1 MLAFGFQKIEPM
13 KYIRQRVLAAFSMLA
28 IVISGCSTH
37 ETADTIFI
45 NGTVYTVDEAN
56 PKVEAVAVKDGMI
69 QAVGAQQDILKFQ
82 GDDTKVVDLNGMT
95 MTPGFIESHAHMM
108 GVGYN
113 KLEIDLMYVKTYD
126 ELVEKVAEA
135 VEKAQP
141 GDWITGRGWHQDK
154 WIEKPDNMVKG
165 FQTHEKLSAVSP
177 DNPVWLRHASGHAAF
192 GNAKAM
198 ELAGVNNLSIES
210 LQGEV
215 EGGEIIKDELGNP
228 TGIFTERAEG
238 IIGKLVP
245 AETEERAE
253 QALELAIEE
262 CLRLGIT
269 SFHDAGSGQAYV
281 DRLLR
286 FKEQGRL
293 KIRTYTML
301 TGTQPELLKEWADKG
316 PMIDPDHQVTVRA
329 FKLHTDGALGS
340 RGAWL
345 LEEYSDRPGHFGHE
359 TVPMERVGQVAL
371 MALESGFQLCS
382 HAIGDR
388 ANQEVL
394 DQYEMAFNK
403 FPDLNPKD
411 QRFRIEHA
419 QHLSLD
425 DIARFGEM
433 NVIAAMQAI
442 HMSSD
447 RPWAIDRLGERRIVE
462 GAYVWQKLMEA
473 GATVANGTDAPV
485 EPLDPL
491 PSFYASVARK
501 TLQGTPE
508 GGYEADQ
515 AMTRAQ
521 ALKSYTLDGAY
532 AEFEEDFKGSIE
544 VGKAAD
550 FTVFDKDIM
559 TIPEMEILNTKAMMT
574 VVGGEIVYEG
584 K

>member
-1 MLAFGFQKIEPM
+1 MSQFKNLLKGLTAGLILL
-13 KYIRQRVLAAFSMLA
+13 VSACS
-28 IVISGCSTH
+28 SG
-37 ETADTIFI
+37 EKADSIYF
-45 NGTVYTVDEAN
+45 NGSIYTVDTSN
-56 PKVEAVAVKDGMI
+56 PQVEAVAVKGGMI
-69 QAVGAQQDILKFQ
+69 MAVGSKSEIMKLQ
-82 GDDTKVVDLNGMT
+82 GDETEMVDLKGQT

-113 KLEIDLMYVKTYD
+113 KLELDLMYVKTYD

-135 VEKAQP
+135 VAKAQP

-154 WIEKPDNMVKG
+154 WIEKPDVMVKG
-165 FQTHEKLSAVSP
+165 FQTHDKLSAVSP

-210 LQGEV
+210 LQGKV
-215 EGGEIIKDELGNP
+215 EGGEIIKDDLGNP
-228 TGIFTERAEG
+228 TGVFTERAAG
-238 IIGKLVP
+238 IISRLVP
-245 AETEERAE
+245 QETEERAV
-253 QALELAIEE
+253 QALDLAIQE

-269 SFHDAGSGQAYV
+269 SFHDAGSGQDYV

-301 TGTQPELLKEWADKG
+301 TGTSQALLEDWAKKG

-359 TVPMERVGQVAL
+359 TVPMERVGEVAL

-394 DQYEMAFNK
+394 DQYEMAFDKN
-403 FPDLNPKD
+403 PDIDRKA

-433 NVIAAMQAI
+433 NIIAAMQAI

-473 GATVANGTDAPV
+473 GAVVCNGTDAPV

-491 PSFYASVARK
+491 PSFYASIARK
-501 TLQGTPE
+501 TLEGLPE

-550 FTVFDKDIM
+550 FTVFDKNIM
-559 TIPEMEILNTKAMMT
+559 TIPEMEILKTKATMT
-574 VVGGEIVYEG
+574 VVGGEIVFRGE
-584 K
+584 

>member
-1 MLAFGFQKIEPM
+1 MLEIKNSLKGL
-13 KYIRQRVLAAFSMLA
+13 LAGLILLLSACS
-28 IVISGCSTH
+28 SG
-37 ETADTIFI
+37 EKADSIFY
-45 NGTVYTVDEAN
+45 NGSIYTVDDSN
-56 PKVEAVAVKDGMI
+56 PQVEAVAVKDGMI
-69 QAVGAQQDILKFQ
+69 MAVGSSSDIMKYQ
-82 GDDTKVVDLNGMT
+82 GDETEMVDLNGQT

-113 KLEIDLMYVKTYD
+113 KLELDLMYVKTYD
-126 ELVEKVAEA
+126 ELVAKVAEA

-165 FQTHEKLSAVSP
+165 FQTHDKMSAVSP

-228 TGIFTERAEG
+228 TGVFTERAAS

-253 QALELAIEE
+253 QALQMAIDE

-269 SFHDAGSGQAYV
+269 SFHDAGSGQDFI
-281 DRLLR
+281 DRLQK
-286 FKEQGRL
+286 FKDQGKL
-293 KIRTYTML
+293 KVRMYTML
-301 TGTQPELLKEWADKG
+301 TGRQPSLLEEWYEKG
-316 PMIDPDHQVTVRA
+316 PMIDPDHLHTVRSI
-329 FKLHTDGALGS
+329 KLNCDGALGP

-345 LEEYSDRPGHFGHE
+345 LEEYTDRPGHYGHE
-359 TVPMERVGQVAL
+359 TLPMETVTTVSEKAL
-371 MALESGFQLCS
+371 ASGFQVCS

-388 ANQEVL
+388 ANREIL
-394 DQYEMAFNK
+394 DRYEAAFDK
-403 FPDLNPKD
+403 YPDVDRKAE
-411 QRFRIEHA
+411 RFRIEHA
-419 QHLSLD
+419 QHLSEE

-433 NVIAAMQAI
+433 NIVAAMQAI

-447 RPWAIDRLGERRIVE
+447 RPWAIDRLGEERIVE
-462 GAYVWQKLMEA
+462 GAYVWQKLMDA
-473 GATVANGTDAPV
+473 GAVVCNGTDAPV

-491 PSFYASVARK
+491 PSFYASISRK
-501 TLQGTPE
+501 TLDGFPE
-508 GGYEADQ
+508 GGFEADQ

-550 FTVFDKDIM
+550 FTIFDKNIM
-559 TIPEMEILNTKAMMT
+559 TVPEQEILKARATMT
-574 VVGGEIVYEG
+574 VVGGEIVFRGE
-584 K
+584 

>member
-1 MLAFGFQKIEPM
+1 M
-13 KYIRQRVLAAFSMLA
+13 KTLMRRVAGALLLLTILVLQACN
-28 IVISGCSTH
+28 SG
-37 ETADTIFI
+37 EKADSIFY
-45 NGTVYTVDEAN
+45 NGTIYTVDDSN
-56 PKVEAVAVKDGMI
+56 PQVEAVAVKNGMI
-69 QAVGAQQDILKFQ
+69 MATGSKAEIMKLQ
-82 GDDTKVVDLNGMT
+82 GDDTEMVDLQGQT

-113 KLEIDLMYVKTYD
+113 KLELDLMYVKTYD

-154 WIEKPDNMVKG
+154 WIEKPDHMVKG
-165 FQTHEKLSAVSP
+165 FQTHDKLSEVSP
-177 DNPVWLRHASGHAAF
+177 NNPVWLRHASGHAAF
-192 GNAKAM
+192 ANAKAM

-228 TGIFTERAEG
+228 TGVFTERAAS
-238 IIGKLVP
+238 IVGKLVP

-253 QALELAIEE
+253 QALQMAIDE

-269 SFHDAGSGQAYV
+269 SFHDAGSGQDFI
-281 DRLLR
+281 DRLQR
-286 FKEQGRL
+286 FKDQGKL
-293 KIRTYTML
+293 KVRMYTML
-301 TGTQPELLKEWADKG
+301 TGRSPQLLEEWYKKG
-316 PMIDPDHQVTVRA
+316 PMIDPDHLHTVRSI
-329 FKLHTDGALGS
+329 KLNCDGALGP

-345 LEEYSDRPGHFGHE
+345 LEEYTDRPGHYGHE
-359 TVPMERVGQVAL
+359 TLPMETVTEVSEKAL
-371 MALESGFQLCS
+371 ASGFQVCS

-388 ANQEVL
+388 ANREIL
-394 DQYEMAFNK
+394 DRYEAAFNK
-403 FPDLNPKD
+403 YPNIDRRA

-419 QHLSLD
+419 QHLSEE

-433 NVIAAMQAI
+433 NIVAAMQAI

-447 RPWAIDRLGERRIVE
+447 RPWAIDRLGEERIVE
-462 GAYVWQKLMEA
+462 GAYVWQKLMQS
-473 GATVANGTDAPV
+473 GAVVCNGTDAPV

-491 PSFYASVARK
+491 PSFYASISRK
-501 TLQGTPE
+501 TLEGFPE
-508 GGYEADQ
+508 EGFEADQ

-550 FTVFDKDIM
+550 FTIFNKNIM
-559 TIPEMEILNTKAMMT
+559 TIPEQEILKTKVSMT
-574 VVGGEIVYEG
+574 VVGGEIVY
-584 K
+584 KAD

>member
-1 MLAFGFQKIEPM
+1 MLEIKNSLKGL
-13 KYIRQRVLAAFSMLA
+13 LAGLILLLSACS
-28 IVISGCSTH
+28 SG
-37 ETADTIFI
+37 EKADSIFY
-45 NGTVYTVDEAN
+45 NGSIYTVDDSN
-56 PKVEAVAVKDGMI
+56 PQAEAVAVKDGMI
-69 QAVGAQQDILKFQ
+69 MAVGSSSDIMKYQ
-82 GDDTKVVDLNGMT
+82 GDETEMVDLNGQT

-113 KLEIDLMYVKTYD
+113 KLELDLMYVKTYD
-126 ELVEKVAEA
+126 ELVAKVAEA

-165 FQTHEKLSAVSP
+165 FQTHDKMSAVSP

-228 TGIFTERAEG
+228 TGVFTERAAS

-253 QALELAIEE
+253 QALQMAIDE

-269 SFHDAGSGQAYV
+269 SFHDAGSGQDFI
-281 DRLLR
+281 DRLQK
-286 FKEQGRL
+286 FKDQGKL
-293 KIRTYTML
+293 KVRMYTML
-301 TGTQPELLKEWADKG
+301 TGRQPSLLEEWYEKG
-316 PMIDPDHQVTVRA
+316 PMIDPDHLHTVRSI
-329 FKLHTDGALGS
+329 KLNCDGALGP

-345 LEEYSDRPGHFGHE
+345 LEEYTDRPGHYGHE
-359 TVPMERVGQVAL
+359 TLPMETVTTVSEKAL
-371 MALESGFQLCS
+371 ASGFQVCS

-388 ANQEVL
+388 ANREIL
-394 DQYEMAFNK
+394 DRYEAAFDK
-403 FPDLNPKD
+403 YPDVDRKAE
-411 QRFRIEHA
+411 RFRIEHA
-419 QHLSLD
+419 QHLSEE

-433 NVIAAMQAI
+433 NIVAAMQAI

-447 RPWAIDRLGERRIVE
+447 RPWAIDRLGEERIVE
-462 GAYVWQKLMEA
+462 GAYVWQKLMDA
-473 GATVANGTDAPV
+473 GAVVCNGTDAPV

-491 PSFYASVARK
+491 PSFYASISRK
-501 TLQGTPE
+501 TLDGFPE
-508 GGYEADQ
+508 GGFEADQ

-550 FTVFDKDIM
+550 FTIFDKNIM
-559 TIPEMEILNTKAMMT
+559 TVPEQEILKAKATMT
-574 VVGGEIVYEG
+574 VVGGEIVFRGE
-584 K
+584 

>member
-1 MLAFGFQKIEPM
+1 M
-13 KYIRQRVLAAFSMLA
+13 KTLMRRVAGALLLLTILVLQACN
-28 IVISGCSTH
+28 SG
-37 ETADTIFI
+37 EKADSIFY
-45 NGTVYTVDEAN
+45 NGTIYTVDDSN
-56 PKVEAVAVKDGMI
+56 PQVEAVAVKNGMI
-69 QAVGAQQDILKFQ
+69 MATGSKAEIMKLQ
-82 GDDTKVVDLNGMT
+82 GDDTEMVDLRGQT

-113 KLEIDLMYVKTYD
+113 KLELDLMYVKTYD

-154 WIEKPDNMVKG
+154 WIEKPDHMVKG
-165 FQTHEKLSAVSP
+165 FQTHDKLSEVSP
-177 DNPVWLRHASGHAAF
+177 NNPVWLRHASGHAAF
-192 GNAKAM
+192 ANAKAM

-228 TGIFTERAEG
+228 TGVFTERAAS
-238 IIGKLVP
+238 IVGKLVP

-253 QALELAIEE
+253 QALQMAIDE

-269 SFHDAGSGQAYV
+269 SFHDAGSGQDFI
-281 DRLLR
+281 DRLQR
-286 FKEQGRL
+286 FKDQGKL
-293 KIRTYTML
+293 KVRMYTML
-301 TGTQPELLKEWADKG
+301 TGRSPQLLEEWYKKG
-316 PMIDPDHQVTVRA
+316 PMIDPDHLHTVRSI
-329 FKLHTDGALGS
+329 KLNCDGALGP

-345 LEEYSDRPGHFGHE
+345 LEEYTDRPGHYGHE
-359 TVPMERVGQVAL
+359 TLPMETVTEVSEKAL
-371 MALESGFQLCS
+371 ASGFQVCS

-388 ANQEVL
+388 ANREIL
-394 DQYEMAFNK
+394 DRYEAAFNK
-403 FPDLNPKD
+403 YPNIDRRA

-419 QHLSLD
+419 QHLSEE

-433 NVIAAMQAI
+433 NIVAAMQAI

-447 RPWAIDRLGERRIVE
+447 RPWAIDRLGEERIVE
-462 GAYVWQKLMEA
+462 GAYVWQKLMQS
-473 GATVANGTDAPV
+473 GAVVCNGTDAPV

-491 PSFYASVARK
+491 PSFYASISRK
-501 TLQGTPE
+501 TLEGFPE
-508 GGYEADQ
+508 EGFEADQ

-550 FTVFDKDIM
+550 FTIFNKNIM
-559 TIPEMEILNTKAMMT
+559 TIPEQEILKTKVSMT
-574 VVGGEIVYEG
+574 VVGGEIVY
-584 K
+584 KAD

>member
-1 MLAFGFQKIEPM
+1 MSQLKKLFKGLIAGLILL
-13 KYIRQRVLAAFSMLA
+13 VSACS
-28 IVISGCSTH
+28 SG
-37 ETADTIFI
+37 EKADSIYF
-45 NGTVYTVDEAN
+45 NGSIYTVDESN
-56 PKVEAVAVKDGMI
+56 PQVEAVAVKDGMI
-69 QAVGAQQDILKFQ
+69 MAVGSKSDIMKLQ
-82 GDDTKVVDLNGMT
+82 GDETEMVDLKGQT

-135 VEKAQP
+135 VAKAQP

-154 WIEKPDNMVKG
+154 WIEKPDVMVKG
-165 FQTHEKLSAVSP
+165 FQTHDKLSAVSP

-215 EGGEIIKDELGNP
+215 EGGEIIKDDLGNP
-228 TGIFTERAEG
+228 TGVFTERAAG
-238 IIGKLVP
+238 IVSRLVP
-245 AETEERAE
+245 QETEERAE
-253 QALELAIEE
+253 QALDLAIQE

-301 TGTQPELLKEWADKG
+301 TGNSPALLEDWAKKG

-359 TVPMERVGQVAL
+359 TVPMERVGEVAL

-394 DQYEMAFNK
+394 DQYEMAFDK
-403 FPDLNPKD
+403 FPDMD
-411 QRFRIEHA
+411 RRAQRFRIEHA

-462 GAYVWQKLMEA
+462 GAYVWQKLMQA
-473 GATVANGTDAPV
+473 GAIVANGTDAPV

-491 PSFYASVARK
+491 PSFYASIARK
-501 TLQGTPE
+501 TLEGLPE

-550 FTVFDKDIM
+550 FTVFDKNIM
-559 TIPEMEILNTKAMMT
+559 TIPEMEILKTKATMT
-574 VVGGEIVYEG
+574 VVGGEIVFRGE
-584 K
+584 

>member
-1 MLAFGFQKIEPM
+1 MSQFKNLLKGLTAGLILL
-13 KYIRQRVLAAFSMLA
+13 VSACS
-28 IVISGCSTH
+28 SG
-37 ETADTIFI
+37 EKADSIYF
-45 NGTVYTVDEAN
+45 NGSIYTVDTSN
-56 PKVEAVAVKDGMI
+56 PQVEAVAVKGGMI
-69 QAVGAQQDILKFQ
+69 MAVGSKSEIMKLQ
-82 GDDTKVVDLNGMT
+82 GDETEMVDLKGQT

-113 KLEIDLMYVKTYD
+113 KLELDLMYVKTYD

-135 VEKAQP
+135 VAKAQP

-154 WIEKPDNMVKG
+154 WIEKPDVMVKG
-165 FQTHEKLSAVSP
+165 FQTHDKLSAVSP
-177 DNPVWLRHASGHAAF
+177 DNPVWLRHASGHATF

-210 LQGEV
+210 LQGKV
-215 EGGEIIKDELGNP
+215 EGGEIIKDDLGNP
-228 TGIFTERAEG
+228 TGVFTERAAG
-238 IIGKLVP
+238 IISRLVP
-245 AETEERAE
+245 QETEERAE
-253 QALELAIEE
+253 QALDLAIQE

-269 SFHDAGSGQAYV
+269 SFHDAGSGQDYV

-301 TGTQPELLKEWADKG
+301 TGTSQALLEDWAKKG

-359 TVPMERVGQVAL
+359 TVPMERVGEVAL

-394 DQYEMAFNK
+394 DQYEMAFDKN
-403 FPDLNPKD
+403 PDIDRKA

-433 NVIAAMQAI
+433 NIIAAMQAI

-447 RPWAIDRLGERRIVE
+447 RPWAIDRLGERRIME

-473 GATVANGTDAPV
+473 GAVVCNGTDAPV

-491 PSFYASVARK
+491 PSFYASIARK
-501 TLQGTPE
+501 TLEGLPE

-550 FTVFDKDIM
+550 FTVFDKNIM
-559 TIPEMEILNTKAMMT
+559 TIPEMEILKTKATMT
-574 VVGGEIVYEG
+574 VVGGEIVFRGE
-584 K
+584 

>member
-1 MLAFGFQKIEPM
+1 M
-13 KYIRQRVLAAFSMLA
+13 RRVAGALLLLTILVLQACN
-28 IVISGCSTH
+28 SG
-37 ETADTIFI
+37 EKADSIFY
-45 NGTVYTVDEAN
+45 NGTIYTVDDSN
-56 PKVEAVAVKDGMI
+56 PQVEAVAVKNGMI
-69 QAVGAQQDILKFQ
+69 MATGSKAEIMKLQ
-82 GDDTKVVDLNGMT
+82 GDDTEMVDLQGQT

-113 KLEIDLMYVKTYD
+113 KLELDLMYVKTYD

-154 WIEKPDNMVKG
+154 WIEKPDHMVKG
-165 FQTHEKLSAVSP
+165 FQTHDKLSEVSP
-177 DNPVWLRHASGHAAF
+177 NNPVWLRHASGHAAF
-192 GNAKAM
+192 ANAKAM

-228 TGIFTERAEG
+228 TGVFTERAAS
-238 IIGKLVP
+238 IVGKLVP

-253 QALELAIEE
+253 QALQMAIDE

-269 SFHDAGSGQAYV
+269 SFHDAGSGQDFI
-281 DRLLR
+281 DRLQR
-286 FKEQGRL
+286 FKDQGKL
-293 KIRTYTML
+293 KVRMYTML
-301 TGTQPELLKEWADKG
+301 TGRSPQLLEEWYKKG
-316 PMIDPDHQVTVRA
+316 PMIDPDHLHTVRSI
-329 FKLHTDGALGS
+329 KLNCDGALGP

-345 LEEYSDRPGHFGHE
+345 LEEYTDRPGHYGHE
-359 TVPMERVGQVAL
+359 TLPMETVTEVSEKAL
-371 MALESGFQLCS
+371 ASGFQVCS

-388 ANQEVL
+388 ANREIL
-394 DQYEMAFNK
+394 DRYEAAFNK
-403 FPDLNPKD
+403 YPNIDRRA

-419 QHLSLD
+419 QHLSEE
-425 DIARFGEM
+425 DITRFGEM
-433 NVIAAMQAI
+433 NIVAAMQAI

-447 RPWAIDRLGERRIVE
+447 RPWAIDRLGEERIVE
-462 GAYVWQKLMEA
+462 GAYVWQKLMQS
-473 GATVANGTDAPV
+473 GAVVCNGTDAPV

-491 PSFYASVARK
+491 PSFYASISRK
-501 TLQGTPE
+501 TLEGFPE
-508 GGYEADQ
+508 EGFEADQ

-550 FTVFDKDIM
+550 FTIFNKNIM
-559 TIPEMEILNTKAMMT
+559 TIPEQEILKTKVSMT
-574 VVGGEIVYEG
+574 VVGGEIVY
-584 K
+584 KAD